1 MARRSNEEM
10 NTIENATKKLMT
22 EEQLD
27 GPQKLQDKLKE
38 KCGIEIS
45 KQTAQNLFDKYH
57 NAATIA
63 PSNTDIALE
72 YEDNPEIIKI
82 NERIRKLE
90 KDFDNAET
98 ATDRQ
103 KFNSALNDTQESKLR
118 MKKILRE
125 AEMLKRT
132 SDRKTV
138 IVTFGTPEVI
148 KTDNVKKS
156 FFKSDDKQKT
166 IPMDGDEL

>member
-10 NTIENATKKLMT
+10 NTIENATKQLMT
-22 EEQLD
+22 EEKID
-27 GPQKLQDKLKE
+27 GPQNLQDKLKE

-45 KQTAQNLFDKYH
+45 KQTALNLFDKYK
-57 NAATIA
+57 NVVIL
-63 PSNTDIALE
+63 PSSNIDVALE

-82 NERIRKLE
+82 NERIQKLE

-103 KFNSALNDTQESKLR
+103 KFNSALNDTQESKLKL
-118 MKKILRE
+118 KKILRE

-132 SDRKTV
+132 SDRKTI

-148 KTDNVKKS
+148 KTDNVKKP
-156 FFKSDDKQKT
+156 FFKACEKQKT